1 MGWGT
6 GNLGG
11 GSGGLNFKIVGGTIQ
26 PTSPRENTIWVNT
39 SVKITGYVF
48 DVNHPTGRDG
58 FVWIQTGTSSS
69 APFNALKKDAIQI
82 YPTGAKQYI
91 SGAWVDVVAKTY
103 QDGAWVD
110 WAVFLFKNGNR
121 YESLTGGWGTG
132 YKTNSAFSAV
142 DASFGSEI
150 GFSISRVASRINCCQ
165 IAATKN
171 KIDLAKASK
180 VRFKFTSVGG
190 NSGYVRVGIARS
202 LDFTSSSAIVSYLTV
217 NSAGD
222 VYIDTSSITGEFY
235 VFCGVSSNWGAD
247 TTMSA
252 SAKISEIEVV

>member
-1 MGWGT
+1 MSDIL
-6 GNLGG
+6 NISSGG
-11 GSGGLNFKIVGGTIQ
+11 GAGLNFKVLGGTVL
-26 PTSPRENTIWVNT
+26 PANPRENTIWVNT
-39 SVKITGYVF
+39 SAKITGNVF
-48 DVNHPTGRDG
+48 DVNQPTGSEG
-58 FVWIQTGTSSS
+58 LVWIQTGTSSS

-110 WAVFLFKNGNR
+110 WAVFLFKDGDL

-142 DASFGSEI
+142 NASFGSEI
-150 GFSISRVASRINCCQ
+150 GFSISREAGKINYCQ

-171 KIDLAKASK
+171 KIDLANANKL
-180 VRFKFTSVGG
+180 RFKFTSVGG
-190 NSGYVRVGIARS
+190 NSGYVRAGIARS

-222 VYIDTSSITGEFY
+222 VFLDTSSIAGEYY
-235 VFCGVSSNWGAD
+235 VFCGASSDWGAD
-247 TTMSA
+247 TGMSA
-252 SAKISEIEVV
+252 SAKVSEIEVV

>member
-1 MGWGT
+1 MSDIL
-6 GNLGG
+6 NVSGG
-11 GSGGLNFKIVGGTIQ
+11 GGAGLNFKVLGGTVL
-26 PTSPRENTIWVNT
+26 PANPRENTIWVNT
-39 SVKITGYVF
+39 SAKITGHVF
-48 DVNHPTGRDG
+48 DVNQPTGSEG
-58 FVWIQTGTSSS
+58 LVWIQTGTSSS

-142 DASFGSEI
+142 NASFGSEI
-150 GFSISRVASRINCCQ
+150 GFSISRVAGKINYCQ

-171 KIDLAKASK
+171 KIDLTNANKL
-180 VRFKFTSVGG
+180 RFKFTSVGG
-190 NSGYVRVGIARS
+190 NSGYIRVGIARS

-217 NSAGD
+217 NSSGD
-222 VYIDTSSITGEFY
+222 ANLNVSGISGEYY
-235 VFCGVSSNWGAD
+235 VFCGVSSNWGAG
-247 TTMSA
+247 TTMRA